1 MAAIN
6 EITGDA
12 IQTKTNSDA
21 YRNNYDLIFGRKK
34 DSTKEITSGVHDAES
49 CDKSVPEI
57 SQDSTLGV
65 TPSH

>member
-12 IQTKTNSDA
+12 IQTKLANEN
-21 YRNNYDLIFGRKK
+21 YRNNYDRIFGTRKN
-34 DSTKEITSGVHDAES
+34 STNKITSGSNDAES
-49 CDKSVPEI
+49 CDKSVPET
-57 SQDSTLGV
+57 SKDSTLGV